1 MGYLLLSLLVLVRGT
16 WRATLP
22 AVAATQAATRTPAT
36 PALTPAVD
44 TGEGGG
50 EAATGGGAAWRAVH
64 RYAWAVP
71 LLVVAYQAPPVPAQC
86 TLVLRTTLMTP
97 VPSAT
102 IPTTTTYY
110 LRTTLTVTRRRLCP
124 TSACSRW
131 GARERA
137 RA

>member
-36 PALTPAVD
+36 PALTQAVGPAMAV
-44 TGEGGG
+44 GGG
-50 EAATGGGAAWRAVH
+50 DGGGAAWRAVH